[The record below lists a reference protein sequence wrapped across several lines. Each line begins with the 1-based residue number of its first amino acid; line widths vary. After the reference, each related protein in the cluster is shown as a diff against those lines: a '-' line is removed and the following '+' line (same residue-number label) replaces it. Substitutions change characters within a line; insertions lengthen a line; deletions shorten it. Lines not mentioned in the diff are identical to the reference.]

1 MSHPLS
7 EAARRSIRERLIK
20 ILDAKCPQEKKH
32 NLKCDACTK
41 PVTKDEYDE
50 FVEESEPNIH
60 DIDSDF
66 DEPVEEFSSSTE
78 NTDLEVEVTT
88 VAPIIDDDQE
98 EVNATSP
105 DEISTKIPE
114 YVPSL
119 ASNDSRNPNQTGIS
133 FVDASNTN
141 VSTTDIGEKVQEEV
155 FIPDLSLIILA
166 VAYPFVVGILV
177 IIHLISIRYKIS
189 LN

>member
-7 EAARRSIRERLIK
+7 EAARRPIRERLIK
-20 ILDAKCPQEKKH
+20 ILDAKCPQERKH

-60 DIDSDF
+60 DTGSDSD
-66 DEPVEEFSSSTE
+66 DPIDEFSSSTE

-88 VAPIIDDDQE
+88 VAPVIDDDQE
-98 EVNATSP
+98 EVNVTLP
-105 DEISTKIPE
+105 DELATKFPE
-114 YVPSL
+114 DVPSL

-133 FVDASNTN
+133 FAEASNAN

-189 LN
+189 LH